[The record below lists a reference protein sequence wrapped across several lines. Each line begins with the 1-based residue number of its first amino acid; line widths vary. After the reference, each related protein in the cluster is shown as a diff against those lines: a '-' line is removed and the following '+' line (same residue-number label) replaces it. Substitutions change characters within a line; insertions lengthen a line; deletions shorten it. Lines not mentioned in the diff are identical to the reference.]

1 MPYDHDLRYRFAC
14 PRCEQDRFDDMPE
27 SSRQLC
33 PRCRLPLIPAG
44 RFLVV
49 LSEDGKIV
57 DKEPFPIHRNSAA
70 K

>member
-14 PRCEQDRFDDMPE
+14 PRCERDDFTDMPE
-27 SSRQLC
+27 PSPGLC
-33 PRCRLPLIPAG
+33 ARCRLPLIPTG

-49 LSEDGKIV
+49 LNEDGRIV
-57 DKEPFPIHRNSAA
+57 DKEPFPLTSAD